1 MYGIIL
7 DEKRTFEAEEIKNEK
22 PQDWNK
28 LGISENIKA
37 TLWSEANDRKMV
49 EGCRQGSGTQRVGLC
64 RL

>member
-28 LGISENIKA
+28 LGISENIKKPHC
-37 TLWSEANDRKMV
+37 LE
-49 EGCRQGSGTQRVGLC
+49 
-64 RL
+64 

>member
-28 LGISENIKA
+28 LGISENIKKPHC
-37 TLWSEANDRKMV
+37 L
-49 EGCRQGSGTQRVGLC
+49 SGVKQMTGRW
-64 RL
+64 